1 MPTAPTSP
9 QPPKPQLVENG
20 QMESVAELYL
30 QFLIQ
35 KAKSGVLLLLTL

>member
-9 QPPKPQLVENG
+9 QPPKPQMVENG

-35 KAKSGVLLLLTL
+35 KAKSDVFITSYL